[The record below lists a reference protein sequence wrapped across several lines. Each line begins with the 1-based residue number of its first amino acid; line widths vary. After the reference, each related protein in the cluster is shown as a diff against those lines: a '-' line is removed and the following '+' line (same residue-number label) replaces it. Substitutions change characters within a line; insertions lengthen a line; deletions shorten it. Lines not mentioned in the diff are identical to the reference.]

1 MYSIEKASLNHIE
14 RLVEIQISAFSNDR
28 KVCGAG
34 PPGFDSTEYQIV
46 CLESYFYFVIKR
58 SKEVVGGFYFSVDEE
73 RLNLIRLFVEPS
85 YQRQGLGKM
94 VLDYLVRQVSHGMYI
109 ELETPTF
116 NTDAH
121 RFYERNGFHKAEKVD
136 YKSGS
141 SFLYRILV

>member
-34 PPGFDSTEYQIV
+34 PPGFDSTEYQIE
-46 CLESYFYFVIKR
+46 CLESYFYFVIIH
-58 SKEVVGGFYFSVDEE
+58 SKEIAGGFYFSVDEE
-73 RLNLIRLFVEPS
+73 RLNLIRLFVGPS

-94 VLDYLVRQVSHGMYI
+94 VLDYLVREASHGMHI

-121 RFYERNGFHKAEKVD
+121 RFYERNGFHKVETVD
-136 YKSGS
+136 YESGS
-141 SFLYRILV
+141 SFLYRMLV

>member
-34 PPGFDSTEYQIV
+34 PPGFDSSEYQIR
-46 CLESYFYFVIKR
+46 CLESYFYFVIQR
-58 SKEVVGGFYFSVDEE
+58 SKEVVGGFYYLIDEE
-73 RLNLIRLFVEPS
+73 RLNLIRLFVEPN

-94 VLDYLVRQVSHGMYI
+94 VLDYLVMQASHGMHI

-121 RFYERNGFHKAEKVD
+121 RFYEKNGFHKAETVN
-136 YKSGS
+136 YESGS
-141 SFLYRILV
+141 SFVYRMLV